1 MNSAL
6 DGFTDVLVDQEGP
19 ILILTLNRPEKK
31 NALTPGMYS
40 ILAKSLREASGDFGV
55 RVVIIRGAGSALTG
69 GNDIMDFLN
78 TPPTGPESP
87 VFDFLYALHDF
98 PKPLIIALHGN
109 AVGIGTTMLLHAD
122 LVYSAPDA
130 KLSMP
135 FVSLGLVPEAGS
147 SLLFPKLVGHL
158 KASEIF
164 LTGRSFGAE
173 EAKEMGLVNEI
184 VADPYSRALEIA
196 REISEQPPTAV
207 INTKALLKS
216 GVHQAVSMVMEA
228 EGELFRIA
236 LDSDEAK
243 SAFMNFL
250 AKKTKK

>member
-1 MNSAL
+1 MDLS
-6 DGFTDVLVDQEGP
+6 FEDVLIERNGSV
-19 ILILTLNRPEKK
+19 LTLTLNRPEKK
-31 NALTPGMYS
+31 NALTPSMYTV
-40 ILAKSLREASGDFGV
+40 LANSLNEAAGDFAT

-78 TPPTGPESP
+78 TPPSGADSP
-87 VFDFLYALHDF
+87 VFHFLYALHDF
-98 PKPLIIALHGN
+98 PKPLIISVHGN
-109 AVGIGTTMLLHAD
+109 AVGIGTTMLMHAD
-122 LVYSAPDA
+122 LVYATADA

-147 SLLFPKLVGHL
+147 SLLFPKLVGHA

-164 LTGRSFGAE
+164 LTGRTFSGE
-173 EAKEMGLVNEI
+173 EAREMGLVNE
-184 VADPYSRALEIA
+184 VAADPYARALEVA
-196 REISEQPPTAV
+196 TQISEQPPTAV

-216 GVHQAVSMVMEA
+216 GHHQAVSMVMDA

-243 SAFMNFL
+243 TAFMNFL
-250 AKKTKK
+250 AKKQK